1 MPAPV
6 FVTGLVPRIIE
17 LPVCNWVWLPDD
29 TEIVTGAVRVESVS
43 VGASVVLAP
52 APSRLVIAR
61 EWRLSKSPSNRTS
74 RVIMKLTLVSPAATR
89 SAIQR
94 LTSIARV
101 VAVPVA
107 ANWPMMSAVVPMPVT
122 KFWLIVVRTAG
133 RLTWLMLGAVDQV
146 IPATVP
152 LVACRQEVFVI
163 PYTWQMMPAVAGS
176 VAAGS
181 RAVML
186 SVASATSVGSSDPIA
201 NFRYAAL

>member
-1 MPAPV
+1 
-6 FVTGLVPRIIE
+6 
-17 LPVCNWVWLPDD
+17 
-29 TEIVTGAVRVESVS
+29 
-43 VGASVVLAP
+43 
-52 APSRLVIAR
+52 
-61 EWRLSKSPSNRTS
+61 
-74 RVIMKLTLVSPAATR
+74 MKLTLVSPAATR

-152 LVACRQEVFVI
+152 LAACRQDVFVI